1 MSTIEIE
8 HLLVDSDEKTRQ
20 IHHLESVV
28 KELQDR
34 LTEVT
39 NQLAE
44 HERRTKNET
53 QSLKDEILILREMSA
68 EDRQRIEQEAREER
82 NRIETQAREERNR
95 IERGCAVLEGMT
107 IMIARPIRNSEPVQT
122 VPSLHYACHVLCR
135 SGLIWRRMST
145 KPSGTQDRESAMI
158 SREWSLGRAPPRS
171 GHESIHGVEGASDE
185 TVRSEQMAKVV
196 AEEEGNILSRV
207 ELTERSST
215 HSAGESPHAVKGTGN
230 AQCTGNDGSGA
241 LRGGRKVEF
250 LSRVCSLQSVD
261 QPSRIEVVA
270 STFRGEEVKGRAK
283 DVERRRGRLAGARN
297 SDG

>member
-8 HLLVDSDEKTRQ
+8 HLLVDSNEKTRQ

-95 IERGCAVLEGMT
+95 IERGCAVLEGMV
-107 IMIARPIRNSEPVQT
+107 N
-122 VPSLHYACHVLCR
+122 
-135 SGLIWRRMST
+135 G
-145 KPSGTQDRESAMI
+145 AMI
-158 SREWSLGRAPPRS
+158 PRAN
-171 GHESIHGVEGASDE
+171 
-185 TVRSEQMAKVV
+185 T
-196 AEEEGNILSRV
+196 
-207 ELTERSST
+207 
-215 HSAGESPHAVKGTGN
+215 
-230 AQCTGNDGSGA
+230 
-241 LRGGRKVEF
+241 
-250 LSRVCSLQSVD
+250 
-261 QPSRIEVVA
+261 
-270 STFRGEEVKGRAK
+270 
-283 DVERRRGRLAGARN
+283 
-297 SDG
+297 